1 MTRDPARLSGP
12 DRERRNSDADR
23 REPIDQDAPRDAV
36 SDGVAIEIR
45 CRQLT
50 TSLREAL
57 GPDGCSAL
65 LARALGR
72 CEAQHP
78 VLRHLRGPDD
88 RELELE
94 GVSTAVAQYGVGVV
108 KAAVDALVASLVEI
122 LGRLIGED
130 MALRLIDVEG
140 RDLGKTGRTRE

>member
-1 MTRDPARLSGP
+1 MTRDPSRLSDP

-23 REPIDQDAPRDAV
+23 REPVGQDAPRNSV
-36 SDGVAIEIR
+36 SDGVAIEVR
-45 CRQLT
+45 CRQIT

-65 LARALGR
+65 LARALAR
-72 CEAQHP
+72 CEAEHP
-78 VLRHLRGPDD
+78 VLKQLRGPDD

-94 GVSTAVAQYGVGVV
+94 GVSTAVAQYGVVAV
-108 KAAVDALVASLVEI
+108 KAAVDALVTSLVEI